1 MGEVTHQQ
9 VDLMLKLYE
18 IRREPVLR
26 EARAWYVA
34 NFHPTST
41 EDLARQAPMGSKQN
55 AYVRMVLSYW
65 EMAASIV
72 NRGLID
78 EEFFFEST
86 GEQWAVWESVRP
98 IIAAW
103 RAGYGNTPLFTN
115 LETHVQHLEAWRE
128 RRAPGANDAI
138 RKMLAQRAAA
148 ATPKRGKK
156 K

>member
-9 VDLMLKLYE
+9 VDLMLKLYD

-26 EARAWYVA
+26 EARTWYMA
-34 NFHPTST
+34 NFNPTSM
-41 EDLARQAPMGSKQN
+41 EDFAKQAPMGSKQN
-55 AYVRMVLSYW
+55 AYARMVLSYW

-86 GEQWAVWESVRP
+86 GEQWAVWGRVKP
-98 IIAAW
+98 FLAAW
-103 RAGYGNTPLFTN
+103 RASYGNAPLFSN

-128 RRAPGANDAI
+128 RRAPGSNEAI

-148 ATPKRGKK
+148 AKPKRAKK